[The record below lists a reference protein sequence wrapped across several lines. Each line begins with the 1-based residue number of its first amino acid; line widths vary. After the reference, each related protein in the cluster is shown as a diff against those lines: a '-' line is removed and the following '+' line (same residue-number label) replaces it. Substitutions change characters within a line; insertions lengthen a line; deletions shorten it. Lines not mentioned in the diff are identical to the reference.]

1 MISDDTRDALTAAL
15 ATLAP
20 ESAARQ
26 ADVRFVRAPGRVNL
40 IGEHTDYNLG
50 YVLPAAIDR
59 EITIAYVST
68 DDRCVELVRLD
79 SGERRSFD
87 LDGDRPRDGS
97 WLDYVAGTA
106 WALAGAGLPTCG
118 LRGVI
123 ASDLPENS
131 GLSSSAAI
139 ELASSWAL
147 LDDGALDI
155 DRLDLAR
162 LCQRAENGYV
172 GVQSG
177 LMDQFASSCGVAD
190 HALLLDCRS
199 FDWRPVALP
208 DGVSLVVLHSG
219 SRRKLDGSAYN
230 ERRAQCEA
238 AVAALAEIDPEIV
251 SLRDVTPAMLADGH
265 HLMDPLVARRAEHI
279 VAENERVLATVAAM
293 ESADLAAVGA
303 LFAAGHASL
312 RDLFEISS
320 PELDALVEIA
330 TSVPGVVA
338 ARMTGGGFGGC
349 TVNLVRPDAID
360 ALEAAVKRE
369 YPARTGLTPMVLRV
383 VAADGAGRV
392 DGRDDQGRPRSG
404 AALSR

>member
-1 MISDDTRDALTAAL
+1 M
-15 ATLAP
+15 
-20 ESAARQ
+20 
-26 ADVRFVRAPGRVNL
+26 
-40 IGEHTDYNLG
+40 
-50 YVLPAAIDR
+50 
-59 EITIAYVST
+59 
-68 DDRCVELVRLD
+68 
-79 SGERRSFD
+79 
-87 LDGDRPRDGS
+87 
-97 WLDYVAGTA
+97 
-106 WALAGAGLPTCG
+106 
-118 LRGVI
+118 RGVI

-139 ELASSWAL
+139 ELAASWAL
-147 LDDGALDI
+147 LDGATGAP

-177 LMDQFASSCGVAD
+177 LMDQFASSCGVAG

-199 FDWRPVALP
+199 VDWRPVALP

-238 AVAALAEIDPEIV
+238 AVAVLADLDPSIMT
-251 SLRDVTPAMLADGH
+251 LRDVTPAMLADGRH
-265 HLMDPLVARRAEHI
+265 RMDPVVARRAQHI
-279 VAENERVLATVAAM
+279 VEENQRVLATVAAM
-293 ESADLAAVGA
+293 EAGDLATIGE

-330 TSVPGVVA
+330 VSVPGVVA

-349 TVNLVRPDAID
+349 TVNLVRPDAVD
-360 ALEAAVKRE
+360 ALEAAVMAD
-369 YPARTGLTPMVLRV
+369 YPVRTGLSPMVLRV
-383 VAADGAGRV
+383 VAADGAGPGGP
-392 DGRDDQGRPRSG
+392 DARS
-404 AALSR
+404 AIL

>member
-1 MISDDTRDALTAAL
+1 MTAIPFDWDAL
-15 ATLAP
+15 ATALQRVAP
-20 ESAARQ
+20 GAAGGATR
-26 ADVRFVRAPGRVNL
+26 RFVRAPGRVNL

-50 YVLPAAIDR
+50 LVLPAAIDR
-59 EITIAYVST
+59 EIRIAYVPTT
-68 DDRCVELVRLD
+68 DRRVELTRLD
-79 SGERRSFD
+79 DGDTRGFD
-87 LDGDRPRDGS
+87 LDAERPRDGS

-106 WALAGAGLPTCG
+106 WALTEAGRPLVG

-123 ASDLPENS
+123 ASNLPENS

-139 ELASSWAL
+139 ELAASWAL
-147 LDDGALDI
+147 LGDDVGEV
-155 DRLDLAR
+155 DRMTLAR
-162 LCQRAENGYV
+162 TCQRAENGYV

-177 LMDQFASSCGVAD
+177 LMDQFASSCGVAG

-199 FDWRPVALP
+199 FDWRPVAFP
-208 DGVSLVVLHSG
+208 DGVVLVVLHSG
-219 SRRKLDGSAYN
+219 SRRKLDGSSYN

-238 AVAALAEIDPEIV
+238 AVASLAGLDPSIQT
-251 SLRDVTPAMLADGH
+251 LRDVTPSMLAAGRH
-265 HLMDPLVARRAEHI
+265 RMDPLVARRAEHI
-279 VAENERVLATVAAM
+279 VAENGRVEATVAAM
-293 ESADLAAVGA
+293 EAGDLSALGR

-349 TVNLVRPDAID
+349 TVNLVRPDAVD
-360 ALEAAVKRE
+360 ALEAAILDR

-383 VAADGAGRV
+383 VAVDGAGRV
-392 DGRDDQGRPRSG
+392 TP
-404 AALSR
+404 